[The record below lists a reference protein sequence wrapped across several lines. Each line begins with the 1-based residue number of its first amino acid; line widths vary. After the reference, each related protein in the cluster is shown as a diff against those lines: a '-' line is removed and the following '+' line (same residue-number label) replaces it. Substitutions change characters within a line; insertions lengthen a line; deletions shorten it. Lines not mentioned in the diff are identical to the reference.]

1 MFLNKHLQR
10 FCEIDQKLLNATR
23 YAYRLSKIKFS
34 KSNEKN
40 EFLFKFNVVDDNDN
54 IKIDFNDF

>member
-1 MFLNKHLQR
+1 MFLNEHFQR

-23 YAYRLSKIKFS
+23 HAYRFSKIKLL

-40 EFLFKFNVVDDNDN
+40 KFLFKFNVVDDDDDV
-54 IKIDFNDF
+54 KINFNDF